1 MLLCVKIG
9 WMLVT
14 TAKHTILVNYF
25 LSGVSSVYKKGEL
38 VIRPQES
45 PDFIYY
51 IQSGFVKAYSI
62 TKYGDENLHIIRKA
76 GEIFPM
82 IWVFTDDHRDVA
94 YEVMETA
101 TIWKQPKKEYLKFLD
116 ESPDATTAVLGL
128 AVRAYRTYAEH
139 VNTLEYRTVR
149 ERAVSFLLSCCRRF
163 GTVNPDGSVRIN
175 APLRQ
180 QDIASSINASRE
192 TASRE
197 LSALTRKGLIST
209 NDRTFVIIDPKK
221 LEAML

>member
-1 MLLCVKIG
+1 MC
-9 WMLVT
+9 MLVT
-14 TAKHTILVNYF
+14 STKHAILVNYF
-25 LSGVSSVYKKGEL
+25 QTGIKSIYKKGEL
-38 VIRPQES
+38 VVRPQES

-51 IQSGFVKAYSI
+51 IESGFIKAYSI

-76 GEIFPM
+76 GELFPL

-101 TIWKQPKKEYLKFLD
+101 TIWKQPKKDYLDFLD
-116 ESPDATTAVLGL
+116 NNPAATTAVLGL
-128 AVRAYRTYAEH
+128 VMRAYRTFAEH

-149 ERAVSFLLSCCRRF
+149 ERTVSFLLSCCRRF
-163 GTVNPDGSVRIN
+163 GTINPDGSIRIN

-192 TASRE
+192 TAGRE

-209 NDRTFVIIDPKK
+209 NDRTFVVIDPKK